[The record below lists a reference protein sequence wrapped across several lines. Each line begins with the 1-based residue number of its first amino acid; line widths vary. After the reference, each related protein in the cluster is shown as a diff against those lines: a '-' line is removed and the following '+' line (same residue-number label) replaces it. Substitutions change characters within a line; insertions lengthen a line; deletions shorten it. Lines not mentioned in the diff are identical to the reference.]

1 MLTLKRRQLEQLIEH
16 SRREL
21 PNEACGILAGRH
33 ALVERVY
40 EMTNAEPSPE
50 NFFMDAREQFK
61 AMKEMRSLGFEML
74 AIYHSHVA
82 SAAFP
87 SSHDVG
93 LALYP
98 DVSYVIVSLKDKAA
112 PHARSFKIKDGK
124 IEEEELRI
132 L

>member
-1 MLTLKRRQLEQLIEH
+1 MLILKRQQLEQLFQH
-16 SRREL
+16 SQKEL
-21 PNEACGILAGRH
+21 PNEACGILAGRDGI
-33 ALVERVY
+33 VERVY
-40 EMTNAEPSPE
+40 EMTNVEPSPE

-61 AMKEMRSLGFEML
+61 VMKEMRSLGLEML
-74 AIYHSHVA
+74 AIYHSHVV

-98 DVSYVIVSLKDKAA
+98 DASYVVVSLKDKAA

-124 IEEEELRI
+124 IEEEELKVA
-132 L
+132 

>member
-1 MLTLKRRQLEQLIEH
+1 MLTLKRRQLEELIEH
-16 SRREL
+16 SRKEL
-21 PNEACGILAGRH
+21 PNEACGILAGRDG
-33 ALVERVY
+33 LVERVY

-132 L
+132 F